1 MDRDIIFGVSFL
13 HIFYSSKLL
22 LEKLPGKRAYGIPL
36 TIIMVSGARCRY
48 FGEVPRE
55 TVGANRRRCV
65 QRNRQTGRR
74 RPVRVLPVLQR
85 PNDGQSPS
93 TVVRV
98 TGDEHQVPDDGTAQH
113 VPGRDE
119 HQDAGPVP
127 EGRQHVVAKVRP
139 QDLPDAGHQKA
150 QRAEELRGH

>member
-1 MDRDIIFGVSFL
+1 MDRNIIFGVSFL
-13 HIFYSSKLL
+13 CMFHSSQLF
-22 LEKLPGKRAYGIPL
+22 PGKRAYDISL
-36 TIIMVSGARCRY
+36 TIIMVWGARCRY

-74 RPVRVLPVLQR
+74 RRTVRVLPVLQR
-85 PNDGQSPS
+85 PDDGRWSPS
-93 TVVRV
+93 AVVRV
-98 TGDEHQVPDDGTAQH
+98 AGDEHQIPDDGTAQH

-127 EGRQHVVAKVRP
+127 EGRQHVVAEVRP

-150 QRAEELRGH
+150 QRSEELRGH